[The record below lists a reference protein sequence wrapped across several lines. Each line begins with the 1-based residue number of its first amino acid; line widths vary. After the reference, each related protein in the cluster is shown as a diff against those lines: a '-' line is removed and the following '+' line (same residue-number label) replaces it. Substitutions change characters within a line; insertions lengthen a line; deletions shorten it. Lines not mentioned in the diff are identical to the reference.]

1 MGRDVLFRR
10 EAVAKIGEP
19 AVKNAGAIEVVARKP
34 YVTPH
39 DWFWRVLSGG
49 RLERYEVH
57 SEGKVV
63 SWVYCVGRV
72 YQFPFMGRGD
82 LHIGPAFTLAEYRG
96 RGFYKMLMA
105 QAMKEHREGDC
116 WMIVE
121 DDNYPSLSAVEAVG
135 FRRVAYLKQN
145 RLTKVFRVVQK
156 IEKW

>member
-1 MGRDVLFRR
+1 MERCVLFRR
-10 EAVAKIGEP
+10 ESVKRIGSPELAVDEGVTI
-19 AVKNAGAIEVVARKP
+19 VKRKP
-34 YVTPH
+34 CSTLH

-57 SEGKVV
+57 SEGKIV

-72 YQFPFMGRGD
+72 YQFTFMGRGD
-82 LHIGPAFTLAEYRG
+82 VYIGPAFTLNEYRG
-96 RGFYKMLMA
+96 RGYYKMLMA
-105 QAMKEHREGDC
+105 RAMDEHPESVC
-116 WMIVE
+116 WGMVSE
-121 DDNYPSLSAVEAVG
+121 NNDPSWRAVEAVG

>member
-1 MGRDVLFRR
+1 MGRDVLYWRR
-10 EAVAKIGEP
+10 AVVKLGEP
-19 AVKNAGAIEVVARKP
+19 AVEEQGCCEMVLRKP
-34 YVTPH
+34 YATPH
-39 DWFWRVLSGG
+39 DWFWRVLSSG

-57 SEGKVV
+57 IEGKIV

-82 LHIGPAFTLAEYRG
+82 IHIGPAFTLKEYRG
-96 RGFYKMLMA
+96 RGYYKMLMA
-105 QAMKEHREGDC
+105 HAMKEHQESNC
-116 WMIVE
+116 WMIVA
-121 DDNYPSLSAVEAVG
+121 DNNYPALRAVEAVG